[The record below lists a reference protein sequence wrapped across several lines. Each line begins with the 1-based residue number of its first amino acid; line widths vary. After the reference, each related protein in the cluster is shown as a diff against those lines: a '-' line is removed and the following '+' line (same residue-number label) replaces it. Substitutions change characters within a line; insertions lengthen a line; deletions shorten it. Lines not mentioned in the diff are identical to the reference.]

1 VLLDVVDFGLS
12 IQEACAAPLI
22 DCSGPEVLVD
32 GRVLAET
39 RERLEALGHAL
50 AVREATFW
58 PRSFA
63 SPTGVQVDR
72 DGRLRGG
79 ADPYAYG
86 VAVGY

>member
-1 VLLDVVDFGLS
+1 M
-12 IQEACAAPLI
+12 
-22 DCSGPEVLVD
+22 
-32 GRVLAET
+32 
-39 RERLEALGHAL
+39 GHAL

-63 SPTGVQVDR
+63 SPTGIQVDA